1 MKNLDLS
8 QVAVVSVDNTK
19 TFEDADYQELYVSEG
34 EQAAIASKAIMDLLR
49 PYGALMVNVLEE
61 HPQGHISF
69 VTSYKDKQVFQ
80 SISYDEVKDWTAE
93 ENGLSSTAR
102 FTIKELQLF
111 LETVG
116 SQTLWPEHSKAWT
129 DSSELMEPLQKKDFD
144 LHIVKGNNVAK
155 EAYSGF
161 DNTNLDEQLKMRNIK
176 KLIVSGVAT
185 DYCVGNTALDA
196 AQNDYEVIVVQD
208 AVRGVAPD
216 STNKMLQEFTKHNIK
231 YLTLDELKQLFFAH

>member
-1 MKNLDLS
+1 MRNLDLS

-19 TFEDADYQELYVSEG
+19 TFEDANYQELYVQEG
-34 EQAAIASKAIMDLLR
+34 EQSAIASKAVMELLK

-69 VTSYKDKQVFQ
+69 VTSYKDKDVFQ
-80 SISYDEVKDWTAE
+80 SVTYDEVKNWTE
-93 ENGLSSTAR
+93 EKNWLSSTAR
-102 FTIKELQLF
+102 FTIKELQSF
-111 LETVG
+111 LEKVW

-144 LHIVKGNNVAK
+144 LHIIKGNNVAK
-155 EAYSGF
+155 EAYSWF
-161 DNTNLDEQLKMRNIK
+161 DNTNLDEQLKTRNIK

-216 STNKMLQEFTKHNIK
+216 STNAMLQNFKEKNIK
-231 YLTLDELKQLFFAH
+231 YLTLQELKELFFEN

>member
-93 ENGLSSTAR
+93 EN
-102 FTIKELQLF
+102 
-111 LETVG
+111 
-116 SQTLWPEHSKAWT
+116 
-129 DSSELMEPLQKKDFD
+129 
-144 LHIVKGNNVAK
+144 
-155 EAYSGF
+155 
-161 DNTNLDEQLKMRNIK
+161 
-176 KLIVSGVAT
+176 
-185 DYCVGNTALDA
+185 
-196 AQNDYEVIVVQD
+196 
-208 AVRGVAPD
+208 
-216 STNKMLQEFTKHNIK
+216 
-231 YLTLDELKQLFFAH
+231 